1 MKRLTEKAADGRGYV
16 AARESVAACAEGW
29 QGAAVDR
36 LAAYE
41 NLYESLE
48 RRIADI
54 PGELS
59 QLRAQ
64 GREKSVRFRELS
76 GERMMAMAWME
87 QMKDLEAVRAK

>member
-1 MKRLTEKAADGRGYV
+1 MNRFTGKPLSGNGYIAAQ
-16 AARESVAACAEGW
+16 ESVSACAEGW

-36 LAAYE
+36 LAAFE
-41 NLYESLE
+41 NLYESLA

-76 GERMMAMAWME
+76 GERMMAMAWIE
-87 QMKDLEAVRAK
+87 QMKDLEAVQAK

>member
-1 MKRLTEKAADGRGYV
+1 MNRFTQRTLNGNGYV

-36 LAAYE
+36 LAAFE
-41 NLYESLE
+41 NLYESLA
-48 RRIADI
+48 RRIAEI

-76 GERMMAMAWME
+76 GERMMAMAWMD
-87 QMKDLEAVRAK
+87 QMKDLEAPQAK